1 MSKIDFSVSR
11 RDLIAGASAAGALAF
26 GSVERAFAKA
36 PKLNTPAPY
45 FYRFKLGS
53 AEATI
58 VSDGTLPLGDPHT
71 NFTGLS
77 KEEMDRQ
84 LNENFLPIDNAVLEQ
99 NVLVL
104 NTGDRLVLFDT
115 GMGILKIFGP
125 RTGKLMS
132 TLRRTSTR
140 W

>member
-1 MSKIDFSVSR
+1 MSNSDLFLSR
-11 RDLIAGASAAGALAF
+11 RQVLIGASAAGAL
-26 GSVERAFAKA
+26 GSLASSLGRPAFARA
-36 PKLNTPAPY
+36 PMLNVQAPY
-45 FYRFKLGS
+45 FYRFKLGD

-77 KEEMDRQ
+77 KEEVDRQ

-115 GMGILKIFGP
+115 GMAA
-125 RTGKLMS
+125 S
-132 TLRRTSTR
+132 SSSARRPAS
-140 W
+140 